1 MIQGNLNVWERI
13 KEEGKGR
20 PPEGWV
26 FQEENPQR
34 REKRDKSA
42 RGETPTEEKA
52 QKPLEKRDL
61 GAKGAINN
69 PTLQLEHLR
78 RLLDNLHTKKQL
90 TKLGG

>member
-1 MIQGNLNVWERI
+1 MGEN
-13 KEEGKGR
+13 KGR
-20 PPEGWV
+20 RGGSTSKGLGIPGRK
-26 FQEENPQR
+26 PQR
-34 REKRDKSA
+34 RKKRDYSGK
-42 RGETPTEEKA
+42 GENPTEEKA
-52 QKPLEKRDL
+52 QKPPEKRDL